1 MFRASPFTVA
11 KTWKQPERPL
21 TGERVKKVSLSL
33 SLSLT
38 HTHTHT
44 GILVSQ
50 EKNKVMP
57 VSATCM
63 DLETIILSEVSQKE
77 EDKMLL
83 ICGL

>member
-1 MFRASPFTVA
+1 MFIASPFTVA
-11 KTWKQPERPL
+11 KTKQPERPL

-38 HTHTHT
+38 HTHM
-44 GILVSQ
+44 GILLSQ

>member
-1 MFRASPFTVA
+1 MWR
-11 KTWKQPERPL
+11 QPECPS
-21 TGERVKKVSLSL
+21 TDERAKKVSHTY
-33 SLSLT
+33 T

-44 GILVSQ
+44 GILLSQ

-77 EDKMLL
+77 KDKMLL
-83 ICGL
+83 ICGI